1 MLAADVNSL
10 TSPETELPFEY
21 YSLPFCK
28 PPEGVRSTL
37 SAINPGT
44 ILTGARIENS
54 PYNFTT
60 MVRSPTC
67 SARSAGCCNALCK
80 CCMVC
85 IVLADRT

>member
-60 MVRSPTC
+60 MVRSP
-67 SARSAGCCNALCK
+67 SAHVPAAQPQVRLVNAVWFAL
-80 CCMVC
+80 
-85 IVLADRT
+85 